1 MQIEIEFTVGDKRL
15 KITEEVEG
23 HAEFF
28 TKMEFWDSIPRTG
41 PNGETDLKFVHRTPK
56 GYDYYEVI
64 CESAKM
70 RFQFGQSRE
79 DKGRLFPKGWTP
91 MHEGDEH
98 EEAAAPA
105 VPKINESQIK
115 TINQLFDDITRLRPD
130 VGRTKIIKK
139 CIEVIGREC
148 ETFELTQPEA
158 VKVITFLRNKAAEI
172 KTSMQQ
178 KKGMA

>member
-23 HAEFF
+23 HADFF

-41 PNGETDLKFVHRTPK
+41 PNGETELKFVHRTPK
-56 GYDYYEVI
+56 GFDYYEVI
-64 CESAKM
+64 CEKAKM
-70 RFQFGQSRE
+70 RFQFGQSKE
-79 DKGRLFPKGWTP
+79 EKGRLFPKGWTP

-98 EEAAAPA
+98 EDEPA
-105 VPKINESQIK
+105 VPKINEGQIR

-130 VGRTKIIKK
+130 VSRPQIIKR
-139 CIEVIGREC
+139 CAEAAGREC

-172 KTSMQQ
+172 KSSMQQ
-178 KKGMA
+178 KKGVA